1 MEMTD
6 INDIKWKVDIIN
18 YSLLYFF
25 ALFWIFL
32 YLFNYFL
39 AKFLGN
45 AEKIEEKTIT
55 KKWLFDD
62 IKIKLESLKSLN
74 NEEFYEKYSQVFFE
88 FSDIIYWS
96 DLRKKTFK
104 ELKKII
110 KDKEILE
117 IIEAF
122 YYKWFMDNLSLQTED
137 EKDNLIEKFKRE
149 ISKRE
154 AK

>member
-1 MEMTD
+1 MTD

-18 YSLLYFF
+18 YSLVYFF

-32 YLFNYFL
+32 YLFYYFL

-88 FSDIIYWS
+88 FSDLIYWS

-122 YYKWFMDNLSLQTED
+122 YYKWFMDDLSSWTQE
-137 EKDNLIEKFKRE
+137 EKDDLIEKFKRE

-154 AK
+154 VK

>member
-1 MEMTD
+1 MQMTD

-18 YSLLYFF
+18 YSLVYFF

-32 YLFNYFL
+32 YLFYYFL

-88 FSDIIYWS
+88 FSDLIYWS

-122 YYKWFMDNLSLQTED
+122 YYKWFMDDLSSWTQE
-137 EKDNLIEKFKRE
+137 EKDDLIEKFKRE

-154 AK
+154 VK